1 MIGEEFPYEK
11 LFGELKKSD
20 YRFVATSPSGGIAP
34 ENVADNAQIAVIL
47 GNEPRGLPK
56 DVEALCDEI
65 VTVPI
70 ENTVESLNVATAGAV
85 VLYGIKRSR
94 I

>member
-1 MIGEEFPYEK
+1 MK
-11 LFGELKKSD
+11 LTICVSYFGTIIDSAGD
-20 YRFVATSPSGGIAP
+20 SP
-34 ENVADNAQIAVIL
+34 IAVIL

-56 DVEALCDEI
+56 EIEALCDDI

-70 ENTVESLNVATAGAV
+70 EDTVESLNVATAGAV
-85 VLYGIKRSR
+85 ILYGIKRSL

>member
-1 MIGEEFPYEK
+1 M
-11 LFGELKKSD
+11 
-20 YRFVATSPSGGIAP
+20 
-34 ENVADNAQIAVIL
+34 IL

-56 DVEALCDEI
+56 EIEALCDEI